1 MKNNFRILRR
11 TFLAGALGLPFI
23 LSGCSAVEELPAGN
37 ARTQQWKGRF
47 SLKVVSYQKTD
58 RNSGS
63 FVFTRSDEAAE
74 LTLFGPL
81 GVVLAKIEE
90 TEREALLSRPNEPVM
105 QAKNSEELMKAVL
118 GFPVPLPALTYWAQ
132 GEPIAGIPFVWTA
145 PGREFEQNGWVVRLT
160 RNELGKVSKLDIK
173 NTGAD
178 EANEI
183 NLILVIS
190 NPK

>member
-1 MKNNFRILRR
+1 
-11 TFLAGALGLPFI
+11 
-23 LSGCSAVEELPAGN
+23 
-37 ARTQQWKGRF
+37 
-47 SLKVVSYQKTD
+47 
-58 RNSGS
+58 
-63 FVFTRSDEAAE
+63 
-74 LTLFGPL
+74 
-81 GVVLAKIEE
+81 
-90 TEREALLSRPNEPVM
+90 M